1 MVFINTQ
8 HHNREF
14 QFLPLKRLLQTNDD
28 LLQRN
33 KNFWINF
40 VRPFFDLCI
49 DRSIDP

>member
-14 QFLPLKRLLQTNDD
+14 QFLLQTNDD
-28 LLQRN
+28 LLQGN